1 MVDVHLKRKEYSMA
15 LLRLEEVLRIK
26 RHNLGYDNEDVANT
40 LFTMGIVHN
49 AMRDSKAATGRFEDA
64 YSAFL
69 AAGCHEDHPQV
80 LKLEKLLRLRKPDGK
95 RLW

>member
-1 MVDVHLKRKEYSMA
+1 MA

-26 RHNLGYDNEDVANT
+26 RHNLGNNNEDVANT

-49 AMRDSKAATGRFEDA
+49 AMRDSKVASEYFEEA
-64 YSAFL
+64 YNVFL
-69 AAGCHEDHPQV
+69 AAECPQDHPQV
-80 LKLEKLLRLRKPDGK
+80 TKLEKLLRLRKPENK